1 MKFNNRIAILGLAG
15 VLAIGILGA
24 GVVAAQE
31 PGAGDTPAAR
41 SGAHP
46 HRPALKGLHAIFE
59 ASGLDRAVFAS
70 GFQEGMTVGEVLEA
84 NGLDP
89 QAVIADALVLIEE
102 RVNQAIVDGIIDEAR
117 GAEILANA
125 EEGLNAL
132 LDTTPQKPDRP
143 GPGPGVV
150 RHHFLQ
156 IAAETI
162 GITAEELRAAVA
174 GGETVASVAEA
185 NGVDPQAVIDAV
197 LAPIFDKLDQAE
209 ANGRLTSEEVA
220 TKKAAATDRIAD
232 FVYNGPQSDGSTP

>member
-1 MKFNNRIAILGLAG
+1 
-15 VLAIGILGA
+15 
-24 GVVAAQE
+24 
-31 PGAGDTPAAR
+31 
-41 SGAHP
+41 
-46 HRPALKGLHAIFE
+46 
-59 ASGLDRAVFAS
+59 
-70 GFQEGMTVGEVLEA
+70 
-84 NGLDP
+84 
-89 QAVIADALVLIEE
+89 VLIEE

-143 GPGPGVV
+143 GPGAV